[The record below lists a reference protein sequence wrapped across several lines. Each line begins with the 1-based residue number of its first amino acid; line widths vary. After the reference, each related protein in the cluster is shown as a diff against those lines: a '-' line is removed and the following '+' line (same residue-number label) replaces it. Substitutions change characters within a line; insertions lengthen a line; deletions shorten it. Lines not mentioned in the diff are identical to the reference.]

1 MHFARLRRLRGTFH
15 ALLVLGY
22 LALGLASA
30 WHAPH
35 FSQARAA
42 IDVDGH
48 VEHEAVFDGACALC
62 TVKAS
67 SELGPAR
74 FVHRSTGGAACV
86 CPARHARLIAADG
99 AWSARPR
106 APPALLS

>member
-1 MHFARLRRLRGTFH
+1 MHFARLRKLRGTFH
-15 ALLVLGY
+15 ALLAVGY

-62 TVKAS
+62 TVKTS
-67 SELGPAR
+67 SQLDAAR
-74 FVHRSTGGAACV
+74 FVHRSAAGAARV
-86 CPARHARLIAADG
+86 SPARQARLVAFGG

-106 APPALLS
+106 APPAVLS

>member
-1 MHFARLRRLRGTFH
+1 MHFVRLQKLRGTFH

-35 FSQARAA
+35 FSQASAA
-42 IDVDGH
+42 IDVDSH

-62 TVKAS
+62 TVKTAP
-67 SELGPAR
+67 ELGPAR
-74 FVHRSTGGAACV
+74 FVHRSTDRSACV
-86 CPARHARLIAADG
+86 SHARPARLLAADG

-106 APPALLS
+106 APPAFLS

>member
-1 MHFARLRRLRGTFH
+1 MHFARLRNLRGTFH

-35 FSQARAA
+35 FSQARAG
-42 IDVDGH
+42 IDADGH

-67 SELGPAR
+67 SQLDVAR
-74 FVHRSTGGAACV
+74 FVHRST
-86 CPARHARLIAADG
+86 DG
-99 AWSARPR
+99 AIRASQARYAPLVASDHAGSARPR